1 MKAVIQCGGKGVRLR
16 PYTSILPKPLMPI
29 GSRPVLELL
38 IRWLRRSGVREVYIT
53 TGYLG
58 DLIRSFCGDGRRW
71 NVKITYTTELEPL
84 GTIGPLS
91 LLRKKLDDTFFVLNG
106 DVLTDLS
113 LMELMGFHRGHGGAL
128 SIGATVRSTGLD
140 FGVIE
145 EEGGRVRAF
154 REKPVLAN
162 VVSMGVYCMSP
173 DILEFVPSG
182 VPYGFDDLVLHM
194 LAEKV
199 PVHVFKHEGLWLD
212 VGRVDDFHR
221 AQNFEWEDQPPS
233 LAAVGTAA

>member
-38 IRWLRRSGVREVYIT
+38 IRWLRRSGVREVFIT

-58 DLIRSFCGDGRRW
+58 DLIRSYFGDGRRW

-84 GTIGPLS
+84 GTIGPLA
-91 LLRKKLDDTFFVLNG
+91 LLRKKLGEDFFVLNG

-113 LMELMGFHRGHGGAL
+113 LVELMNFHRGHGGLL
-128 SIGATVRSTGLD
+128 SIGATVRTTNLE

-145 EEGGRVRAF
+145 AEGGRAVAF
-154 REKPVLAN
+154 REKPTLATM
-162 VVSMGVYCMSP
+162 VSMGVYCMSP
-173 DILEFVPSG
+173 GIMEFVPNG

-199 PVHVFKHEGLWLD
+199 PVHLFKHDGLWLD
-212 VGRVDDFHR
+212 VGRVDDFHK
-221 AQNFEWEDQPPS
+221 AQKVEWEEQSPAF
-233 LAAVGTAA
+233 AAVGSAA